1 MTISRSAASSSTSSQ
16 TPSFS
21 VILSSTLERVI
32 KIMSNI
38 MIYPHKVTS
47 GYKES
52 DDSEKVVMEPKL
64 IAVQGHVMSD
74 AYSLI

>member
-21 VILSSTLERVI
+21 VILSSTLERV
-32 KIMSNI
+32 IMSNI

-74 AYSLI
+74 AYSFI

>member
-1 MTISRSAASSSTSSQ
+1 
-16 TPSFS
+16 
-21 VILSSTLERVI
+21 
-32 KIMSNI
+32 MSNI

-64 IAVQGHVMSD
+64 IAVQGYVMSD
-74 AYSLI
+74 AYS